1 MKYLKKS
8 VETSV
13 DRYKQSMSD
22 NNSSQDI
29 SELNEQNMKLKAM
42 LSTKREQIATLRSVL
57 KANKNTAEIALANLK
72 QKYENE
78 KVCTQY
84 TCMYYYLLLSIYIL
98 NTSIMAVFSDLFL
111 LGTEAYLVCTEVLY
125 SN

>member
-1 MKYLKKS
+1 
-8 VETSV
+8 
-13 DRYKQSMSD
+13 MSD

-84 TCMYYYLLLSIYIL
+84 TSMYYYLLLSIYIL

-111 LGTEAYLVCTEVLY
+111 LCTEAYLVCIKMLH